1 MNILATDNTTE
12 AQIAYL
18 GLRTTLS
25 AAIALA
31 LEYRDLKRLQFND
44 KAAYNNL
51 INLLKTFTKGMTP
64 DELIEDKHKS
74 TLQKMKVDLPAILM
88 QVAKLLCFIPMS
100 QSENFI
106 DDFDKLVEKYTDKW
120 RHTLSS

>member
-18 GLRTTLS
+18 GLRTTLA
-25 AAIALA
+25 AAIGLA
-31 LEYRDLKRLQFND
+31 LEYRDLKRLQRND

-51 INLLKTFTKGMTP
+51 INLLKSFSKGMTP
-64 DELIEDKHKS
+64 DELIEDKHRP
-74 TLQKMKVDLPAILM
+74 TLHKMKVDLPAILM

-106 DDFDKLVEKYTDKW
+106 DDFDKLVEKYTDK
-120 RHTLSS
+120 